1 MTTTVTKDDL
11 ALNALN
17 LTFLDI
23 SKNIDKFLE
32 IVSKKYGIDKKELS
46 SQFNNCISHNTQK
59 GGIESNSDRSYSTT
73 PTTVQQY
80 GSYTKPDLIKLCKEK
95 GIEKGLT
102 GKSKQQLLELLGRRT
117 EVDVPQ
123 NKVAI
128 RKNKYGNY
136 EHPTLKFVF
145 TSKGV
150 VYGKQE
156 DDKIIDLTKEDIIK
170 CKEEKF
176 KFEMPILFNDSINI
190 DEKTDET
197 IIKEIQ
203 NKIDDVEKDKDTLN
217 EIDEDDEDDTHE
229 YDD

>member
-1 MTTTVTKDDL
+1 MTTTVRDNSSYV
-11 ALNALN
+11 NALN

-32 IVSKKYGIDKKELS
+32 LVSNKYGIDKKELS
-46 SQFNNCISHNTQK
+46 SQFNNCISNNTQK
-59 GGIESNSDRSYSTT
+59 NGIESNSDKSYSTT

-102 GKSKQQLLELLGRRT
+102 GKSKQQVLELLGRRT
-117 EVDVPQ
+117 EVNVPQ

-136 EHPTLKFVF
+136 EHPTLNFVF

-156 DDKIIDLTKEDIIK
+156 GDKIIDLTKDDVIK

-176 KFEMPILFNDSINI
+176 KFEMPISLNDTINI
-190 DEKTDET
+190 DHKTDET

-203 NKIDDVEKDKDTLN
+203 NKIDDVDEDKNPLN
-217 EIDEDDEDDTHE
+217 EIDEDDEDDNCE
-229 YDD
+229 YD